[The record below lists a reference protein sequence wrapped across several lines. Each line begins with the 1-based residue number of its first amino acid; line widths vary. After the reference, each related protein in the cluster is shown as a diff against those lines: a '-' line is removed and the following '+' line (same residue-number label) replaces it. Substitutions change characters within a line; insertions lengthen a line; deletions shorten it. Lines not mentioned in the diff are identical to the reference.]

1 MRRFYMDTSNQKS
14 ILNVVNQ
21 IVNKQEPS
29 FPEEFH
35 VIAEQLEKTMN
46 EFEEKFQVKLT
57 EDQEDYLTEV
67 GIARFM
73 SETPVESIELSE
85 NIDELIN
92 EYEPVDVFKIML
104 EANMSGMI
112 ARGRALRARLA
123 KDPSKKSGNEDDEPI
138 GSDEETA
145 NPYGFQ
151 YQNLAQAQAAVA
163 ADPMQRIVRG
173 YMSEEKVKDSSSN
186 PLKKHKKKIYKISFT
201 EKGVRKKGTA
211 VSHKGVMRIIS
222 GKDNFRIFDEKN
234 RDVTSEFSGKKKHHK
249 K

>member
-1 MRRFYMDTSNQKS
+1 MDTSKQKS

-46 EFEEKFQVKLT
+46 QFEEKFQVKLT

-73 SETPVESIELSE
+73 SETPVESVELSE

-112 ARGRALRARLA
+112 ARGRAMRARLA
-123 KDPSKKSGNEDDEPI
+123 KDPSKKSGDEEDQQQ
-138 GSDEETA
+138 GSDGEETA
-145 NPYGFQ
+145 NVYGFQ

-163 ADPMQRIVRG
+163 ADPMQRLVRG
-173 YMSEEKVKDSSSN
+173 YMSEEKVKDSSAN
-186 PLKKHKKKIYKISFT
+186 TLKKHKKKIYKISFT
-201 EKGVRKKGTA
+201 EKGVRKRGTA

-234 RDVTSEFSGKKKHHK
+234 RDVTSEFSGKNKKKHNK